1 MLFGSY
7 ASVTKLEKQLDDIIR
22 TSSSQDETLLQMEQE
37 LAQKKRELKQQVLAH
52 YKPFVDEGMHKGY
65 TDEVRE
71 CFTDIQQHVSAKNIS
86 KVVTS
91 VLSILGKFDVT
102 ENDFP
107 KSTFC
112 KLVRQEAN
120 ILSSRQVGEE
130 LLNTTY
136 ATQHSDGTSRNGQ
149 KVVDHGK
156 WSD

>member
-1 MLFGSY
+1 M
-7 ASVTKLEKQLDDIIR
+7 K
-22 TSSSQDETLLQMEQE
+22 
-37 LAQKKRELKQQVLAH
+37 
-52 YKPFVDEGMHKGY
+52 FVN
-65 TDEVRE
+65 
-71 CFTDIQQHVSAKNIS
+71 VSRIFNVSTKNIS

-102 ENDFP
+102 ENYFP

-156 WSD
+156 CSD